1 MALFNVAAAGK
12 VIRLGA
18 EAVERNCSR
27 RER

>member
-12 VIRLGA
+12 VIGPGA
-18 EAVERNCSR
+18 QAVERNCFS